1 MHNIAPD
8 HCCDRPS
15 VVVMDYTTSDRGRV
29 TNRVCT
35 LCWSHWHGPSDNITR
50 YTRKEW
56 DALMEDWRDPEQR
69 EHDDRLIAYHESIY
83 GARPPGMTREDL
95 LKTLRGWRSIEEGAA
110 SVPIP

>member
-1 MHNIAPD
+1 
-8 HCCDRPS
+8 
-15 VVVMDYTTSDRGRV
+15 MDYTTDRGRV

-95 LKTLRGWRSIEEGAA
+95 LKTLRGWRSIEDGAA